1 VVASTSDGG
10 LAELLALCPN
20 TPPTR
25 ELESV
30 VASTSDGGLDDAVS
44 ELLALC
50 PATPR
55 RKPSA
60 AISSHG
66 WKSQVRMASLALL
79 ASRSPLPSKCGEL
92 SRALP
97 KAARRRPAENKK
109 RRPAE
114 KKECVTRKEKKTKKA
129 VTPKAKKKKE
139 SDTPKEKV
147 LNMGRHAV
155 ISRAYK
161 QALRIAKTV
170 EGLDG
175 EEAAKKARNAHLL
188 AAIAWDSM
196 HA

>member
-1 VVASTSDGG
+1 
-10 LAELLALCPN
+10 
-20 TPPTR
+20 
-25 ELESV
+25 
-30 VASTSDGGLDDAVS
+30 
-44 ELLALC
+44 
-50 PATPR
+50 
-55 RKPSA
+55 
-60 AISSHG
+60 
-66 WKSQVRMASLALL
+66 M
-79 ASRSPLPSKCGEL
+79 PSKCGEL

-97 KAARRRPAENKK
+97 KATRRTSAENKK

-175 EEAAKKARNAHLL
+175 EEAKKKARHAHHL